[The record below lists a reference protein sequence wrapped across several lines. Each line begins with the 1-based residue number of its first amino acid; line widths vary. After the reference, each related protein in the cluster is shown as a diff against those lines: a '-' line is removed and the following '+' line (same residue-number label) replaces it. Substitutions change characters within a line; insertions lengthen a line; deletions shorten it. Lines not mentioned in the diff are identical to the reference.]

1 MLKKK
6 LPVGID
12 NFEKLRKEDFY
23 YIWLVRIPS
32 DEPLTFYILCTFLK
46 RLFLSILPPYLFT
59 KNTILNAV
67 PRPGALSTEIV
78 PPHCVTISLA
88 SASPRPTLPD
98 LTADERL

>member
-23 YIWLVRIPS
+23 YIYSSSELPS

-46 RLFLSILPPYLFT
+46 RLFLSILPPTY
-59 KNTILNAV
+59 
-67 PRPGALSTEIV
+67 
-78 PPHCVTISLA
+78 
-88 SASPRPTLPD
+88 SPKTQY
-98 LTADERL
+98 